1 MQIVSAA
8 PTDGNNE
15 AIQRS
20 GLVTFPHQRHLVTG
34 AHTGATGTE
43 TGQLEWKMAGL
54 RPGLDGSQRSPYECS
69 SFSSVCSCM
78 VKPAGHRG
86 NREFLLTGAAPF
98 SVHVYVHNC
107 TSVTHGCESELDT
120 P

>member
-8 PTDGNNE
+8 ATDGNNE

-20 GLVTFPHQRHLVTG
+20 GLVTFPHQRRLVAG

-54 RPGLDGSQRSPYECS
+54 CPGLDGSQRSPYECS
-69 SFSSVCSCM
+69 SFSSVCSCT
-78 VKPAGHRG
+78 VKPASHRG
-86 NREFLLTGAAPF
+86 NREFLLTFGAAPF
-98 SVHVYVHNC
+98 SVHVHNC
-107 TSVTHGCESELDT
+107 MFVTHGCESKLDA